1 MIAMRSPVPASQPRL
16 PAHYDPD
23 HLLGGALADKLDMGM
38 ELSVFIP
45 IDAGNP
51 SKAMGF
57 ASTALRADDSFHPT

>member
-1 MIAMRSPVPASQPRL
+1 MIQTTSWVV
-16 PAHYDPD
+16 H
-23 HLLGGALADKLDMGM
+23 LADKLDMGT